1 MDGLESWVSLF
12 FYVSLLS
19 ENVRKLESMDYL
31 FSFATGDYPYL
42 PRLFIYFYVYLFTLF
57 IVGERNMESCWFSL
71 AYPVLLRSLF

>member
-12 FYVSLLS
+12 FCVSLLF

-42 PRLFIYFYVYLFTLF
+42 PRLFIYLPYSSWVKE
-57 IVGERNMESCWFSL
+57 IWKVVG
-71 AYPVLLRSLF
+71 YP

>member
-1 MDGLESWVSLF
+1 MVDGWMDGWIGVLVSLF

-42 PRLFIYFYVYLFTLF
+42 PRLFIYFLRLF
-57 IVGERNMESCWFSL
+57 IYLIHRG
-71 AYPVLLRSLF
+71 